1 MSLATTLRARLAPA
15 NSVNVIRTYRLSY
28 TRGMGIAA
36 DLGQDLIRTRRA
48 LGMTQRELG
57 ERIGVKQPQI
67 ARWESNAYR
76 TASLER
82 VDAIARALGCVAD
95 AVAGGAGLAA
105 EASAKYGRAGTA
117 TQPLTTTVAPGTLP
131 TPATAVLPVRDLAEI
146 VARLRKHGP
155 ELYERFTVRRI
166 GVFGSFL
173 SGEQTADSDV
183 DLLVELDELTW
194 HGFMEAA
201 RFCEEILGRKVDFI
215 RPDVLRERLRERVLR
230 EVLDVW
236 AA

>member
-1 MSLATTLRARLAPA
+1 MPLPSE
-15 NSVNVIRTYRLSY
+15 
-28 TRGMGIAA
+28 
-36 DLGQDLIRTRRA
+36 LGNDLIRTRRS

-67 ARWESNAYR
+67 ARWEAKAYR
-76 TASLER
+76 TASLQR
-82 VDAIARALGCVAD
+82 VDAVARALGFVSG
-95 AVAGGAGLAA
+95 AVAHGAGLAA
-105 EASAKYGRAGTA
+105 ETPAAYGQAATA
-117 TQPLTTTVAPGTLP
+117 TQPPTATVDRGTPP
-131 TPATAVLPVRDLAEI
+131 TPVTAILPVRDLAEI
-146 VARLRKHGP
+146 VLRLRQYGP
-155 ELYERFTVRRI
+155 ELHRRFTVRRI

-173 SGEQTADSDV
+173 VGEQTPDSDV

-201 RFCEEILGRKVDFI
+201 RFCEEILGRKVDFV